1 MASSPSTEL
10 VTLDRF
16 TELFDREAQLD
27 LAELDASIAA
37 TIEARFAE
45 NTQRSYRYWVGR
57 LRLWLADPATRWR
70 GRTAPAFPD
79 AVLFPI
85 TPTVE
90 SVIARWVTDM
100 VEGPKPSD
108 TVAREDW
115 EDDGGPMAPTTF
127 RAILAAIAAEAET
140 ANHLWVQSAGFV
152 RWRKGMTARLAAQ
165 HEVVKAR
172 PLRVAELRTI
182 CECLLGR
189 VSLDRLRDE
198 AVLELS
204 AEGVGPAAIAK
215 LTRESGMW
223 SSQAPSDSR
232 RSAQHEASLL
242 VDGSTRVIHGRTA
255 AALRE
260 LAQQTTGDPDAALVP
275 LTSSNPRAHVRKI
288 LLRLARLAGLGHWQP
303 RDGLDAATLQAMRR
317 VLGSGVVGAGEA
329 KALRDRALLL
339 IGWAAALRRSELA
352 ALRIGDIT
360 FVEDGLRVLVRFS
373 KTDRLGEGTL
383 LGITAGA
390 HPATDARAAVAEWI
404 GILTRAGFT
413 RDDPLWPSLDRHG
426 NPKGGRLTGH
436 QIQEILRDRAVEA
449 GVVMEEERSLY
460 RGHSLRRGFMTS
472 AAEAGLPALEIQRHS
487 RHKSL
492 AMVAAYTDEARLVSR
507 SVTSMLGL

>member
-10 VTLDRF
+10 ATLDRF
-16 TELFDREAQLD
+16 TELFDREAELD

-79 AVLFPI
+79 AVLFPV

-100 VEGPKPSD
+100 VEGPKPGD

-172 PLRVAELRTI
+172 PLRVAELRAI

-189 VSLDRLRDE
+189 VALDRLRDQ

-204 AEGVGPAAIAK
+204 AEGLGPAAIAK
-215 LTRESGMW
+215 LTRGSVMW
-223 SSQAPSDSR
+223 SSPAPSDSDR
-232 RSAQHEASLL
+232 PVREVTLL
-242 VDGSTRVIHGRTA
+242 VGGSARVIQGPTA

-260 LAQQTTGDPDAALVP
+260 LLQQTTGDPDAALVP
-275 LTSSNPRAHVRKI
+275 LTPANPRAHVRKI
-288 LLRLARLAGLGHWQP
+288 LLRLARLAGLEDWQP
-303 RDGLDAATLQAMRR
+303 RDGLDAATLHAMRL

-352 ALRIGDIT
+352 TLRIGDIT

-373 KTDRLGEGTL
+373 KTDRLGEGAL

-449 GVVMEEERSLY
+449 GVVSEEERSLY

-492 AMVAAYTDEARLVSR
+492 AMVAAYTDEAQLVSR